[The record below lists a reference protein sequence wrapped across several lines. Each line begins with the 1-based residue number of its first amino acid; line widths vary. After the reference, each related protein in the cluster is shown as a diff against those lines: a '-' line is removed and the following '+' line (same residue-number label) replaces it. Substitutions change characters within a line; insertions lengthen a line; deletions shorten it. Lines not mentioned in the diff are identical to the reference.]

1 MTPRIAF
8 YVFKRLIDCKV
19 LHGGFHASHNKSFLS
34 FAFFCICLP
43 GKCLK
48 FLNFKQIIK
57 KEKINVMGQKSGSVK
72 NYDKRRE
79 SYIFGQI
86 CEFVR

>member
-34 FAFFCICLP
+34 FAFFA
-43 GKCLK
+43 
-48 FLNFKQIIK
+48 FVFQANALNFKQIIK

-79 SYIFGQI
+79 CYIFGRI
-86 CEFVR
+86 CGFVR

>member
-34 FAFFCICLP
+34 FVL
-43 GKCLK
+43 LHLSVRQML
-48 FLNFKQIIK
+48 LNFKQIIK

-79 SYIFGQI
+79 CYIFGRI
-86 CEFVR
+86 CGFVR